1 MYVAGVRVPDKDVLS
16 LARLLHDAG
25 FDETAETL
33 VVALESEQGIVGLS
47 IEDREVILRTLDD
60 PPAGLAK
67 LRGVLL
73 NELEWRVRE
82 GLV

>member
-1 MYVAGVRVPDKDVLS
+1 MYVAGVRIRDEDVLD

-25 FDETAETL
+25 FDDTAEAL
-33 VVALESEQGIVGLS
+33 VVALEAEEGIVGLS
-47 IEDREVILRTLDD
+47 IEDRQAILPTLDD
-60 PPAGLAK
+60 PPVGLAK

-73 NELEWRVRE
+73 AEQEWRLSE